1 VNASF
6 YEQLLDNA
14 SDVIWA
20 IDTEGRITY
29 VNGCVS
35 EWGYERA
42 ELLNQPL
49 LSILN
54 TKLIGKRENVHTL
67 LGISQIHEMEI
78 VNKRGEPHTVMVKSS
93 PLRGEDGA
101 VIGMVGFIRDVTKTH
116 LLEEKLKNEE
126 RLASLGRL
134 AAGIAHEIRNP
145 LSSIKMNLSILKK
158 RLRPSLTDLEHFE
171 IAQEEVANLE
181 RIVTELLDYAKPI
194 TLTLRWQNLHERLA
208 AVLAS
213 LRPVLKERSINV
225 EFKPDPAI
233 SMALFDQGKLHQAM
247 LNVLLNAVQASRP
260 GSSIIVETRAGESE
274 HAPLQIL
281 VRDAGKGIE
290 PDSLKYVFDPF
301 YSTKSNG
308 TGLGLSVVR
317 NIIRNHNG
325 IVTIE
330 SEPGVGTTV
339 RLELPAGMAG

>member
-1 VNASF
+1 MNASF

-29 VNGCVS
+29 VNDCVR
-35 EWGYERA
+35 EWGYERE
-42 ELLNQPL
+42 ELLTQPL

-78 VNKRGEPHTVMVKSS
+78 VNKRGESYTVMVKSS
-93 PLRGEDGA
+93 PLRAEDGA
-101 VIGMVGFIRDVTKTH
+101 VIGMIGFIRDVTKTH

-145 LSSIKMNLSILKK
+145 LSSIKMNLTILKK
-158 RLRPSLTDLEHFE
+158 RLRPSLADLEHFE

-194 TLTLRWQNLHERLA
+194 TLNLRWQNLHERLA

-213 LRPVLKERSINV
+213 LRPVLKERGIKV

-260 GSSIIVETRAGESE
+260 GSTVIMETRAGEAE

-281 VRDAGKGIE
+281 VRDFGKGIE
-290 PDSLKYVFDPF
+290 PDNLKYVFDPF
-301 YSTKSNG
+301 YSTRSNG

-325 IVTIE
+325 SVTIE
-330 SEPGVGTTV
+330 SEPGAGTTV
-339 RLELPAGMAG
+339 RLELPAGLAG